1 MADSRFNVTRPVT
14 GPLSQRLKG
23 IESDPDGAYFYPNRG
38 GRIVLKAIEDVVGRH
53 GVNAI
58 LNLADLD
65 HYVNNFPPNNLQ
77 LGFTFNEF
85 GRMQETIELMFGRRA
100 GRGLSQ
106 RAGRETFKYLLKDFM
121 PVMGIADLATR
132 ALPMGIKMKIG
143 LNVFAESFN
152 KLTDQVVRLGEDSA
166 RYLWIIERC
175 PICWGRQTEAP
186 CCHLAVGVLE
196 QSLFWLSNGKRFHI
210 VQESCRASGD
220 EACLIAINKKP
231 LHGS

>member
-1 MADSRFNVTRPVT
+1 MAGGRFNTVRPAT
-14 GPLSQRLKG
+14 GPLSPRSKVVVT
-23 IESDPDGAYFYPNRG
+23 DPNADYFYPNRG
-38 GRIVLKAIEDVVGRH
+38 GRIVLRAIEDVVGRH

-58 LNLADLD
+58 LNLAQLD
-65 HYVNNFPPNNLQ
+65 HYVNSYPPNNLQ
-77 LGFTFNEF
+77 LAFSFNEF
-85 GRMQETIELMFGRRA
+85 GKMQETIELMFGRRA

-152 KLTDQVVRLGEDSA
+152 KLTDQVVRLGEDSS

-210 VQESCRASGD
+210 AQESCKASGD
-220 EACLIAINKKP
+220 DTCVIAITKKP
-231 LHGS
+231 LLG